1 MRLVEL
7 RTFTGDPAVE
17 GEPVF
22 VAPDNVGMVAVA
34 MADPPA
40 AEVWLKVGTPML
52 LVDGSAQA
60 ISELLAEGKVDRLP
74 PRPQPP
80 KPLPSYASDR
90 PRGVNRWA

>member
-7 RTFTGDPAVE
+7 RTFTGDPSAE

-52 LVDGSAQA
+52 LVDGSARA
-60 ISELLAEGKVDRLP
+60 VSELLAEGKVDRLP
-74 PRPQPP
+74 APP
-80 KPLPSYASDR
+80 KPIAEPRR
-90 PRGVNRWA
+90 PRADGMTWRT

>member
-52 LVDGSAQA
+52 LVEGSAQA
-60 ISELLAEGKVDRLP
+60 VSELLAEGKVDRLP
-74 PRPQPP
+74 AAP
-80 KPLPSYASDR
+80 KPTPEYARAHARR
-90 PRGVNRWA
+90 PGGMTWRD